1 MPYFKINLEKKIWS
15 LNIKRIIHPSNLKS
29 KCCKLQN
36 PNEHLTL
43 SNVQGAMNKVQRKKY
58 LQVLIMEFGFQISLH
73 SSSWPLWIPP
83 LLNVDALQILLS
95 YLNFDAHTPSFLLST
110 ISFQKLKSMDSK
122 TIRKSKWTL
131 KTKIVIVR
139 IPTIPSNSTKSLI
152 LLPLNSTKS
161 LISNNSNLNRI
172 YYPKR
177 KVLKVV
183 LAISCYKCIANVGV
197 GNRKHVISVTKAS

>member
-1 MPYFKINLEKKIWS
+1 MHNPKFNLEIQNMIISRKETPSFLNPKSWFIRIVLFQDQFGKKIWS

-43 SNVQGAMNKVQRKKY
+43 SNVQCAMNKVQRKKY

-95 YLNFDAHTPSFLLST
+95 FLNFDAHTPSFLLS
-110 ISFQKLKSMDSK
+110 
-122 TIRKSKWTL
+122 
-131 KTKIVIVR
+131 KIKIH
-139 IPTIPSNSTKSLI
+139 
-152 LLPLNSTKS
+152 
-161 LISNNSNLNRI
+161 
-172 YYPKR
+172 
-177 KVLKVV
+177 
-183 LAISCYKCIANVGV
+183 GF
-197 GNRKHVISVTKAS
+197 